1 LPLRT
6 DRLARAAVV
15 AVERCVLMTEL
26 RAGIIGLGNFFQT
39 VHLHC
44 MQRVQ
49 ALRILAAADLKEDRR
64 HHARELLGDN
74 VRLYTDHR
82 EMLAAGNLDAVYVL
96 TPPSALPSIVP
107 DVAAARLPLFCE
119 KPPGETS
126 QVARELANIAE
137 GAGIPHQVAFN
148 RRFGPFTAQ
157 MRQWLHSAAAPTR
170 VEIVFHRVWAPSP
183 ATITGAGI
191 HALDLT
197 LSLLGPARRVMATRA
212 APRGNGFGAFTAA
225 IEFASG
231 AAGSFVYDNRM
242 SVAAEEYHV
251 SIVSADTL
259 TVERLILKFPPPS
272 KHRQPSS
279 VTRTKMTYRDWVD
292 NQAVWDEHNEEFTRP
307 DLVGD
312 DDLLIGG
319 GYQDEHDT
327 FARNLL
333 AGAPLSPT
341 FAETVHSMEVAE
353 AIQAGI
359 CRQFKE

>member
-1 LPLRT
+1 
-6 DRLARAAVV
+6 
-15 AVERCVLMTEL
+15 MTEL
-26 RAGIIGLGNFFQT
+26 RAGIIGLGNFFET
-39 VHLHC
+39 GHLPC
-44 MQRVQ
+44 MRRVPN
-49 ALRILAAADLKEDRR
+49 LRIVAAADLKADRR
-64 HHARELLGDN
+64 HRARQLLGDS
-74 VRLYTDHR
+74 VRLYDNHR
-82 EMLAAGNLDAVYVL
+82 DMLDAGNLDAVYVITL
-96 TPPSALPSIVP
+96 PSALPSIVP
-107 DVAAARLPLFCE
+107 DVAQARLPLFCE

-126 QVARELANIAE
+126 QVARQLAEIA
-137 GAGIPHQVAFN
+137 GSAGIAHQVAFN
-148 RRFGPFTAQ
+148 RRFGPFTSQ
-157 MRQWLHSAAAPTR
+157 MRQWLHNAAAPTR
-170 VEIVFHRVWAPSP
+170 VEVVFHRVWAPSP

-225 IEFASG
+225 IEFTSG

-242 SVAAEEYHV
+242 SVAAEEYHL

-259 TVERLILKFPPPS
+259 TVERLTLKFPPPS

-279 VTRTKMTYRDWVD
+279 VTRTKMTYRNWVD
-292 NQAVWDEHNEEFTRP
+292 NQAVWDEQEDEYTRP
-307 DLVGD
+307 DLTGD

-327 FARNLL
+327 FVRNVL

-353 AIQAGI
+353 TIQAGI

>member
-1 LPLRT
+1 
-6 DRLARAAVV
+6 V
-15 AVERCVLMTEL
+15 TEI
-26 RAGIIGLGNFFQT
+26 RAGIIGLGSFFQT
-39 VHLHC
+39 VHLPC
-44 MQRVQ
+44 MRRVPN
-49 ALRILAAADLKEDRR
+49 LRIVAAADLKEDRR
-64 HHARELLGDN
+64 HRARELLGHD
-74 VRLYTDHR
+74 VRLYSDHR
-82 EMLAAGNLDAVYVL
+82 EMLNAGGLDAVYVL
-96 TPPSALPSIVP
+96 TLPAALPSIVP
-107 DVAAARLPLFCE
+107 DVAQARLPLFCE

-126 QVARELANIAE
+126 QVARELAEIAE
-137 GAGIPHQVAFN
+137 GTRIPHQVAFN

-157 MRQWLHSAAAPTR
+157 MREWLGTAAPTR
-170 VEIVFHRVWAPSP
+170 IEIVFHRVWAPSP
-183 ATITGAGI
+183 ATITGAGT

-231 AAGSFVYDNRM
+231 AAGSFLYDNRM

-292 NQAVWDEHNEEFTRP
+292 NQAVWDEQKDEFTRP
-307 DLVGD
+307 DLTGD

-333 AGAPLSPT
+333 AGEPLSPT
-341 FAETVHSMEVAE
+341 FAETIHSMEVAE
-353 AIQAGI
+353 TIQAGA